1 MSRLFFVY
9 NPSKMAKTLRL
20 NVLGPFHSQWS
31 DGTVLDE
38 TGDERAR
45 HNLRQALSKIR
56 RSYGPLISSNG
67 ETLALSLAL
76 RDALV
81 AVV

>member
-1 MSRLFFVY
+1 
-9 NPSKMAKTLRL
+9 MAKTLRL
-20 NVLGPFHSQWS
+20 NVLGPFHAQWS
-31 DGTVLDE
+31 DGTL
-38 TGDERAR
+38 
-45 HNLRQALSKIR
+45 R

-67 ETLALSLAL
+67 ETLALNLVL

>member
-20 NVLGPFHSQWS
+20 NVLGPFHAQWS
-31 DGTVLDE
+31 DGTL
-38 TGDERAR
+38 
-45 HNLRQALSKIR
+45 R

-67 ETLALSLAL
+67 ETLALNLVL